1 LGPVS
6 KLIITKTA
14 IKFDYLKTKTKTKTK
29 TKVIK
34 MELSKLLAV
43 SMLSLA
49 IAGCAS
55 SGGTTDEASNTDMS
69 AQESQT
75 QGVPGSPDLDVVTEE
90 QAAMASNAM
99 LEQTTVYFGYDRS
112 EIRPEFKDLLNAH
125 ASYLVANPQASIVL
139 EGHCD
144 ERGTVEYNLALGER
158 RADTVKR
165 YLIVQGANP
174 SQIESVSFGEE
185 RPAMMG
191 SDDSAMSKNRRAE
204 IKYQ

>member
-14 IKFDYLKTKTKTKTK
+14 IKFDYLKTKTK